1 MKVDKLQ
8 TNQIKQKMNQM
19 ERIKIMFIN
28 LIENIQNINT
38 RIMKMSLMKQ

>member
-1 MKVDKLQ
+1 
-8 TNQIKQKMNQM
+8 M